1 MIELSGVWSRGEKV
15 DGGVTPLL
23 RGVDLT
29 WTVGILAIVGAPG
42 DGTRALLAVIAGQ
55 GHVRQGT
62 ARVLGGSPEA
72 AAARLAYVPAR
83 PSLPAALRVDEVCQ
97 LEARLRGGK
106 AAPASDRLAVLGV
119 EGLATRAVHT
129 LSRTEVKTVALAL
142 ALTSAAPL
150 LLVEEP
156 LVDIEPVAVSRALTE
171 IRARARAGVSV
182 VVATASVRDATS
194 IGDRVLL
201 LSDGGLLPVPPAFA
215 HVGPEGG
222 ALRVVVRA
230 TDDGA
235 LGRLVTDL
243 AGRRGVLGLETAAFA
258 AGEASHEVVVHGA
271 DLLALAR
278 ATQAAIVATGAD
290 VRAIDPAVVPLATL
304 RASLTRRPASTR
316 PAPPPARPLAPAP
329 PPAPAPAP
337 APASASPPAPAPAPA
352 SAPPPAPAPP
362 PPPADDEAPQ

>member
-304 RASLTRRPASTR
+304 RASLTRRPTSARAAPAPT
-316 PAPPPARPLAPAP
+316 PAPPRALAPATTARARP
-329 PPAPAPAP
+329 R
-337 APASASPPAPAPAPA
+337 S
-352 SAPPPAPAPP
+352 
-362 PPPADDEAPQ
+362 